1 MAKKIISSGKP
12 QIKFSTFDQAVSD
25 INSNFSEVYA
35 ALGGTLASAI
45 NIGTTSVPF
54 NRASGSL
61 SLTGVSIDGNAGT
74 VTNGVYTSGSYTDP
88 SWITSISGTKLTG
101 TVVATNG
108 VVTTDRWTNPDFIQT
123 LDGSKI
129 TNAVLTTGTYA
140 NPSWLTTVAA
150 SKVFGTVSSAAAVL
164 NGVYTTDTGTVTNT
178 MLAGGIANSKLTNS
192 SLTIGNTT
200 ITLGN
205 TTTGISGLTSLAATN
220 ITGDL
225 VGDVYTSNGQK
236 VLDNGTSYADP
247 AFFGD
252 IYAGDGVT
260 KILSNGTNG
269 TDATFTGTLQTGAQ
283 PNITSVGT
291 LSALTVT
298 ATITGSVSGNA
309 GTVTNGLYT
318 TSSHYIG
325 TTNIA
330 FNRASGNQSLTGV
343 SIDGS
348 AGSVSATNLS
358 SGTIPSSVLANSTIY
373 IGTTGIALNR
383 ATGSLSLA
391 GVSIDGSAGKST
403 NLIGGN
409 ATTLLGAM
417 PYQSAADTT
426 TLLSPNTTS
435 TQKFLSQTGTGTNGA
450 APSWV
455 TVDAGGLSGTTL
467 NSGVTASSL
476 TSVGTLTSLTT
487 GGLKFTGLQTVAP
500 NYISVSSTGTQTL
513 STTTSFNVIIASTTG
528 LTVTLNMPTSPV
540 DGQYC
545 RFAVHGNTV
554 TLAAGTGTISGPY
567 AGSTVVGTGFTYV
580 YRTSTTTW
588 YRV

>member
-12 QIKFSTFDQAVSD
+12 QIKFSTFNSAVQD
-25 INSNFSEVYA
+25 INSNFSEIYA
-35 ALGGTLASAI
+35 ALGGSLASAI

-54 NRASGSL
+54 NRSSSAL

-74 VTNGVYTSGSYTDP
+74 VTNGVVTSGSYSNPT
-88 SWITSISGTKLTG
+88 WITSIAGSKLSGT
-101 TVVATNG
+101 VIATNG
-108 VVTTDRWTNPDFIQT
+108 VVTTDRWSNPDFIQT
-123 LDGSKI
+123 LDGAKV

-140 NPSWLTTVAA
+140 NPSWITTISA

-164 NGVYTTDTGTVTNT
+164 NGVYTTDSGTVTNT

-192 SLTIGNTT
+192 SLTIGSTT
-200 ITLGN
+200 ISLGN

-225 VGDVYTSNGQK
+225 VGDIYTTNGQR
-236 VLDNGTSYADP
+236 VLDNGTNYADP

-330 FNRASGNQSLTGV
+330 FNRSSGNQSLTGV

-348 AGSVSATNLS
+348 AGSVSASNLS
-358 SGTIPSSVLANSTIY
+358 SGTIPSSVLANSTVY

-409 ATTLLGAM
+409 ATTLLGSI
-417 PYQSAADTT
+417 PYQSATDTT
-426 TLLSPNTTS
+426 TLLGPNTTT
-435 TQKFLSQTGTGTNGA
+435 TQKFLAQTGNGTNGA
-450 APSWV
+450 APGWV

-476 TSVGTLTSLTT
+476 TSVGTLISLTT

-500 NYISVSSTGTQTL
+500 NYIAVSTTSTQTL
-513 STTTSFNVIIASTTG
+513 STTTSFNIIIASTTS
-528 LTVTLNMPTSPV
+528 LTVTLNMPTSPA

-567 AGSTVVGTGFTYV
+567 AGSATVGTAYTYV
-580 YRTSTTTW
+580 YRNSTTTW